1 MSSLADELLN
11 DLEDGTEEQEE
22 ETEQHPVGNALKR
35 KADNDDADMSEDEDN
50 NDEPTEDL
58 ANGVAPG
65 GIAAARELDM
75 EEVENM
81 DLGGVED
88 VRSVAKLEGS
98 KKMMDVLQDI
108 DRYIEQPSDATTMSL
123 DNPEYALIVKANN
136 LSVDIDNEILI
147 VHKFI
152 RDHYSPKFPELPQL
166 VLDPHMFIRAVR
178 AMGNEPELPRGKLG
192 EALPA
197 AIVMTI
203 TIAST
208 TTRGQPLPVEV
219 WQAVQRACDLAD
231 RMEEAR
237 KKVQPTFIHA
247 ITTYSSSY
255 FAQIFDYV
263 RSRMSALA
271 PNLSAL
277 IGSTTAAKILG
288 VAGGL
293 TALSK
298 MPACNVQHL
307 GKQQRIMNGFSTAT
321 QARHSGFIYYSDLI
335 QSSPIDTRE
344 KAQRTVA
351 AKVVL
356 TARMDLQPGG
366 NGNFGRAMR
375 AKVLKH
381 IEQLAEPPPAKVV
394 KALPVPDDGPK
405 KRRGGKKARKAKEAY
420 AQTELRKLQNRMAFG
435 EAEEEVGAF
444 DETKGLGMLG
454 SATGKVRANAV
465 DSRSRAK
472 MSKSNRLRT
481 QVLNR
486 AAAQSR
492 GSTSG
497 TATSLVFTPV
507 QGLELVNPGAAAA
520 AARVKAANDR
530 WFANNTGTFS
540 IIPQQGQG
548 SSSKQ

>member
-11 DLEDGTEEQEE
+11 DLEDDTEEQEE
-22 ETEQHPVGNALKR
+22 ETEQSQPQPGGSSLKR
-35 KADNDDADMSEDEDN
+35 KANEDVDMSEEEADGEG
-50 NDEPTEDL
+50 EELTEDMADGL
-58 ANGVAPG
+58 APG

-81 DLGGVED
+81 DMEGVED

-98 KKMMDVLQDI
+98 RKMVDVLQDI
-108 DRYIEQPSDATTMSL
+108 DHYIEQPSNATTMSL

-152 RDHYSPKFPELPQL
+152 RDHYSPKFPELQQL
-166 VLDPHMFIRAVR
+166 VPDPHMFIRAVR

-203 TIAST
+203 TITST
-208 TTRGQPLPVEV
+208 TTRGQPLPDQV

-237 KKVQPTFIHA
+237 KK
-247 ITTYSSSY
+247 
-255 FAQIFDYV
+255 IFSYV

-335 QSSPIDTRE
+335 QNSPIDTRE

-366 NGNFGRAMR
+366 DGNFGRAMR
-375 AKVLKH
+375 AKALKH

-486 AAAQSR
+486 AAAQSQ
-492 GSTSG
+492 GATSG

-548 SSSKQ
+548 SGSKKS

>member
-11 DLEDGTEEQEE
+11 DLEDDTEEQEE
-22 ETEQHPVGNALKR
+22 ETEQSQPQLGGSSLKR
-35 KADNDDADMSEDEDN
+35 KANEDVDMSEEEADGEG
-50 NDEPTEDL
+50 EELTEDMADGL
-58 ANGVAPG
+58 APG

-81 DLGGVED
+81 DMEGVED

-98 KKMMDVLQDI
+98 RKMVDVLQDI
-108 DRYIEQPSDATTMSL
+108 DHYIEQPSNATTMSL

-152 RDHYSPKFPELPQL
+152 RDHYSPKFPELQQL
-166 VLDPHMFIRAVR
+166 VPDPHMFIRAVR

-203 TIAST
+203 TITST
-208 TTRGQPLPVEV
+208 TTRGQPLPDQV

-231 RMEEAR
+231 RMEDAR
-237 KKVQPTFIHA
+237 KK
-247 ITTYSSSY
+247 
-255 FAQIFDYV
+255 IFSYV

-335 QSSPIDTRE
+335 QNSPIDTRE

-366 NGNFGRAMR
+366 DGNFGRAMR
-375 AKVLKH
+375 AKALKH

-486 AAAQSR
+486 AAAQSQ
-492 GSTSG
+492 GATSG

-548 SSSKQ
+548 SGSKKS

>member
-237 KKVQPTFIHA
+237 KK
-247 ITTYSSSY
+247 
-255 FAQIFDYV
+255 IFDYV

-356 TARMDLQPGG
+356 TARIDLQPGG

-486 AAAQSR
+486 AAAQSQ